1 MMQEL
6 SGAFRQGAL
15 QIFRHR
21 KGMLFVSPIR
31 ARPFSRA
38 SSSFSPSV
46 AGVLTALT
54 ESPGINRKQLLEK
67 LHPDGAGESEERE
80 RKKMVLACG
89 SALVDQRGPR
99 D

>member
-1 MMQEL
+1 MQEL
-6 SGAFRQGAL
+6 SGAFRLGGL

-21 KGMLFVSPIR
+21 KGMLFCLAGR

-67 LHPDGAGESEERE
+67 LHPDGAGESKSANE
-80 RKKMVLACG
+80 RKW
-89 SALVDQRGPR
+89 RWPR
-99 D
+99 ICTG